1 MKRFGILLLFLM
13 VPSWVEAG
21 TKTPFDLSPVNFW
34 EEKKVHNETAVPSP
48 TTMVKTE
55 DPMLVAPSEN
65 LWTEP
70 MVTPDGKITIYT
82 PPKEVKS
89 FLDNPTE
96 ETGKAYLDWS
106 MKRLDKITKAGDI
119 LQILTQQL
127 MDNKFDYGKT
137 YSPDVDLKN
146 VKYMAFFLL
155 KGCPYCTQQIK
166 NIGKLKERRSD
177 LNIDVFVK
185 NYTHEDLAQLPFT
198 AKPNNDLSDSLGF
211 NKFPTTLVEDNQGK
225 KSLIP
230 GVLSEDILNLVLK

>member
-1 MKRFGILLLFLM
+1 MKRFGVFLLFLM
-13 VPSWVEAG
+13 IISRAEAE

-34 EEKKVHNETAVPSP
+34 EEKKVRNETGMPLQVQA
-48 TTMVKTE
+48 VKTE
-55 DPMLVAPSEN
+55 DQNTVTTPEN

-70 MVTPDGKITIYT
+70 MVTPDGKISIYT
-82 PPKEVKS
+82 PPIEVKN

-96 ETGKAYLDWS
+96 ETGKVYLDWS
-106 MKRLDKITKAGDI
+106 MKRLDKITRAGEI
-119 LQILTQQL
+119 LQTLTQQL
-127 MDNKFDYGKT
+127 MDNKFDYVKT

-155 KGCPYCTQQIK
+155 KGCPYCAEQIK
-166 NIGKLKERRSD
+166 NIKKLKERRPD

-185 NYTHEDLAQLPFT
+185 NYTHEDFAQLPFT

-211 NKFPTTLVEDNQGK
+211 NKFPTTLVEDSQGK

-230 GVLSEDILNLVLK
+230 GVLSEDNLNLVLK